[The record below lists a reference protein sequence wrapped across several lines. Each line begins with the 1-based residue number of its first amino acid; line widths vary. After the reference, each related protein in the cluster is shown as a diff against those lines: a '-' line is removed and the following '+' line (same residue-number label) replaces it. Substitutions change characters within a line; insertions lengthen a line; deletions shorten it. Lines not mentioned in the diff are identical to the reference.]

1 MASVLRGYSRE
12 LARNK
17 MEVLNSVLLAEGPL
31 YVDFSNDP
39 AVPPQN

>member
-1 MASVLRGYSRE
+1 
-12 LARNK
+12 
-17 MEVLNSVLLAEGPL
+17 MEVLNSILLAEGPL